1 MIVAG
6 GRIVLDGPMGNDHG
20 EHHPGAAWL
29 EMTCLRP
36 PTAEA
41 LARFTEIQEATPM
54 GTGRLRL
61 RGAPGT
67 DIRSRVVE
75 LSVIHN
81 WGLVGLR
88 ASGNDLEHR
97 FMTATGQTP
106 ARHEARP

>member
-1 MIVAG
+1 MGAG
-6 GRIVLDGPMGNDHG
+6 RV
-20 EHHPGAAWL
+20 
-29 EMTCLRP
+29 
-36 PTAEA
+36 
-41 LARFTEIQEATPM
+41 
-54 GTGRLRL
+54 RL

-67 DIRSRVVE
+67 DIRARVVE